1 MKEMNFNTVS
11 IFLLVV
17 VAAVF
22 VGRYFYFQPKYIN
35 GETAPNFSAQTL
47 NGERFALEE
56 LEGNLVLIDF
66 WGSWCPPC
74 RAENPSLVAL
84 YQKYHGKAFKKAKN
98 FEIVS
103 IGIERKDT
111 SWKNAIQRDR
121 LNWPHHVMDTTNN
134 YKFFDGKISG
144 AYGIK
149 QVPTKYLINENGVI
163 IRVDPSIEDL
173 DMLLAAQ
180 LR

>member
-1 MKEMNFNTVS
+1 MKRINFNTVS
-11 IFLLVV
+11 MFLLLVV
-17 VAAVF
+17 IAVF
-22 VGRYFYFQPKYIN
+22 VGRYLYFQPKFIN
-35 GETAPNFSAQTL
+35 GETAPNFSAETL
-47 NGERFALEE
+47 DGERFALDK

-103 IGIERKDT
+103 VGIERNDQR
-111 SWKNAIQRDR
+111 WKNAIQRDQ
-121 LNWPHHVMDTTNN
+121 LNWPHHVMDTTKN
-134 YKFFDGKISG
+134 YKFFDGEISS
-144 AYGIK
+144 AYGIT
-149 QVPTKYLINENGVI
+149 QVPTKYLVNEKGVI

-173 DMLLAAQ
+173 DKILAAQ